1 MSDSHRSVNLRTLLY
16 HRGAM
21 ADDDVPALMLCTLV
35 AEPFDDPKWVFEP
48 KLDGLRVLCRVE
60 ARGVK
65 LISRNGKDQSL
76 QFPEIVAALAKGV
89 RRKPAELDGE
99 IVCLDDRGVSSF
111 RKLQQ
116 RFHIED
122 PATIARRVKEYPAYI
137 YLFDVLRVGRD
148 DVRPL
153 SLAERK
159 KVLKR
164 LLAWNT
170 RLRYTEGTPGKG
182 KWLLRQMCARGG
194 EGIVGKRL
202 DDSYHPGRSD
212 TWVKIKCSARQEFVI
227 GGFTE
232 PQRTRVG
239 LGALLVGYYDNGQF
253 RYAGKV
259 GTGYTNDVLLDLRKR
274 LDRIEQKRNPFHGGA
289 KPKVRTS
296 DVHWVKPQL
305 VAEIAFGEWTQNDL
319 LRQPRFEGLR
329 EDKKAT
335 QVRREKPRSAAR

>member
-1 MSDSHRSVNLRTLLY
+1 MP
-16 HRGAM
+16 
-21 ADDDVPALMLCTLV
+21 DVPALMLCTLL
-35 AEPFDDPKWVFEP
+35 AEPFDDPKWIFEP
-48 KLDGLRVLCRVE
+48 KLDGLRVLCRVGPRALE
-60 ARGVK
+60 
-65 LISRNGKDQSL
+65 LISRNGKEQAA
-76 QFPEIVAALAKGV
+76 QFPEIVTALSRGV
-89 RRKPAELDGE
+89 RKKPAELDGE

-122 PATIARRVKEYPAYI
+122 PATIVRRMKEFPAYI

-148 DVRPL
+148 DVRRL
-153 SLAERK
+153 TLAERK

-164 LLAWNT
+164 LVKWNT
-170 RLRYTEGTPGKG
+170 RLRWTEGTPGKG
-182 KWLLRQMCARGG
+182 TWLLKQMCARGG

-202 DDSYHPGRSD
+202 DDIYHPGRSD
-212 TWVKIKCSARQEFVI
+212 TWVKIKCSARQEFVG

-232 PQRTRVG
+232 PQRSRVG
-239 LGALLVGYYDNGQF
+239 LGALLVGYYDDGTF

-274 LDRIEQKRNPFHGGA
+274 LDRLEQKENPFHGGQ

-296 DVHWVKPQL
+296 EVHWVKPKL
-305 VAEIAFGEWTQNDL
+305 VAEIAFGEWTQNGL

-329 EDKKAT
+329 QDKNPT
-335 QVRREKPRSAAR
+335 QVRREKAKAR